1 MIEIIHI
8 KDVLKSGLFASINYN
23 IPDFTFDELD
33 MLFNM
38 KYGERIISPSV
49 KALLND
55 ENTLTSENMQLLGK
69 IIFNMF
75 HNQWDSQSTI
85 LSHNIEP
92 YMNYYE
98 IVESARK
105 TTGNANINTDNSVYA
120 YDSVEASDKD
130 KSTQQ
135 SLNEGTDDT
144 KIEKKGFTSQNQFDI
159 MDNALRVKAIKLLD
173 IIFNDI
179 KWFVSLDLYCA

>member
-1 MIEIIHI
+1 MIHI
-8 KDVLKSGLFASINYN
+8 KDVLKSGLFAAINYN
-23 IPDFTFDELD
+23 TPDFTFDELD

-49 KALLND
+49 KALLNE
-55 ENTLTSENMQLLGK
+55 ENILTPENMQLLGK

-98 IVESARK
+98 IV
-105 TTGNANINTDNSVYA
+105 AN
-120 YDSVEASDKD
+120 VE
-130 KSTQQ
+130 Q
-135 SLNEGTDDT
+135 
-144 KIEKKGFTSQNQFDI
+144 
-159 MDNALRVKAIKLLD
+159 
-173 IIFNDI
+173 IF
-179 KWFVSLDLYCA
+179 

>member
-55 ENTLTSENMQLLGK
+55 ENVLTPENMQLLGK

-75 HNQWDSQSTI
+75 HSYLIYTSPSPRDRTRSRMPS
-85 LSHNIEP
+85 
-92 YMNYYE
+92 
-98 IVESARK
+98 SA
-105 TTGNANINTDNSVYA
+105 
-120 YDSVEASDKD
+120 
-130 KSTQQ
+130 
-135 SLNEGTDDT
+135 
-144 KIEKKGFTSQNQFDI
+144 
-159 MDNALRVKAIKLLD
+159 
-173 IIFNDI
+173 
-179 KWFVSLDLYCA
+179 